1 MTALANTRHDQHTAA
16 GDRPVLSV
24 RQLNLSLV
32 RGKQF
37 HTVLEGINLDI
48 HPGEIVGLVGESGSG
63 KSLTANALM
72 GLLPAHGARLD
83 AKTFVLG
90 EEQDLSSL
98 DEKRW
103 RSMRGR
109 DLAMIFQEP
118 QLALDPVF
126 TVGQQ
131 LLGVIR
137 RHLKVHRKEALR
149 IATDTL
155 VDCGLTDTSRILGSY
170 PHEIS
175 GGMRQRVMIA
185 MALSCQPKLLIAD
198 EPTSALDISS
208 RDQVL
213 ALLFQA
219 ARKRNTAV
227 LFISHDLAAVA
238 RICDRTLVMYS
249 GRVVESGDTVQ
260 LLGQPRHPYTA
271 ALLAATPRINAE
283 GPVPVRPI
291 PGTVNPGLS
300 LPSACSFANRCS
312 FASEVCRTQ
321 LPVLQSQDDYRGKVA
336 CHHPLAGSAT

>member
-1 MTALANTRHDQHTAA
+1 MTAVANKTHRQVTTKGAC
-16 GDRPVLSV
+16 PVLSV
-24 RQLNLSLV
+24 RELRLSLSS
-32 RGKQF
+32 GKQYR
-37 HTVLEGINLDI
+37 TVLEGIDLDI
-48 HPGEIVGLVGESGSG
+48 HAGEIVGLVGESGSG

-83 AKTFVLG
+83 ATTFVLG
-90 EEQDLSSL
+90 DEQDLSSL

-131 LLGVIR
+131 LFGVIR
-137 RHLKVHRKEALR
+137 RHLKVGRKEAFR
-149 IATDTL
+149 IASDTL
-155 VDCGLTDTSRILGSY
+155 FDCGLTDTDRILSSY

-227 LFISHDLAAVA
+227 LFISHDLAAIA

-249 GRVVESGDTVQ
+249 GRVVESGDTAQ

-271 ALLAATPRINAE
+271 ALLAATPKINVD

-291 PGTVNPGLS
+291 PGTVNPRLS
-300 LPSACSFANRCS
+300 LPSACSFANRCK
-312 FASEVCRTQ
+312 FASELCSKQ
-321 LPVLQSQDDYRGKVA
+321 LPVLQGQDDSPGKVA